1 MSQGRPASPSLG
13 ACDWQDPRN
22 TNLITSHCGSF
33 SPTRQTW
40 PRKCSLSLSN
50 HLPPW
55 SQSQDS
61 VQTSPLF
68 LWPCY
73 DRKPEGPPPWR
84 RDYLSCSELLGLR
97 APCRWQTFHPHSV
110 LLLMTR
116 PYLGDSVPL
125 FNYPELK
132 GLISFILD
140 PAPGQGEVGLW
151 MRQKAG
157 VALVVLTG
165 LVLLASLQLVSKYGS
180 CRSE

>member
-1 MSQGRPASPSLG
+1 M
-13 ACDWQDPRN
+13 
-22 TNLITSHCGSF
+22 
-33 SPTRQTW
+33 
-40 PRKCSLSLSN
+40 
-50 HLPPW
+50 
-55 SQSQDS
+55 
-61 VQTSPLF
+61 
-68 LWPCY
+68 
-73 DRKPEGPPPWR
+73 
-84 RDYLSCSELLGLR
+84 
-97 APCRWQTFHPHSV
+97 
-110 LLLMTR
+110 
-116 PYLGDSVPL
+116 